1 MKGKVF
7 DIRRFSTHDGKG
19 IRTTVFL
26 KGCPLRC
33 VWCQN
38 PEGICA
44 EIQMMHLQKKCICC
58 GSCLNA
64 AKDGGV
70 YLENGQIRIKQSLT
84 EDWNHLMRI
93 CPTGALVKDAKVYT
107 AQELVEELLKDEI
120 FFRKGGGVTL
130 SGGEPLFQGDFVYE
144 VLRSLREKGIH
155 TAIETSLNAS
165 TAIVE
170 KVMPYLD
177 QIYAD
182 MKIADEQKHRRY
194 VGMSNVLIKKN
205 LKLLLE
211 SEMREK
217 MIIRTP
223 LIPQL
228 TAEGQNLK
236 EIAAFLSGIYPE
248 VKYELLNYN
257 PLAEAKYHLI
267 GKTYCFKENPK
278 MYSRQQ
284 MEAFGKIAKEN
295 GIKNLI
301 MEI

>member
-84 EDWNHLMRI
+84 EDWNYLMRI
-93 CPTGALVKDAKVYT
+93 CPTGALVKDAEVYT

-205 LKLLLE
+205 LKMLLE

-248 VKYELLNYN
+248 IKYELLNYN